1 MRRHGV
7 EGPDAAVAER
17 AAHLLDLVRFR
28 VERIANHK
36 KDTCGAE
43 TRSLRG
49 DSLAGRG
56 AEYDLV
62 HLTEE
67 DATRRYH
74 ELLLTFL
81 DDPKSFATREPGGD
95 PNLTYPFSQDE

>member
-36 KDTCGAE
+36 KDACGAE
-43 TRSLRG
+43 TRHLRG
-49 DSLAGRG
+49 DGLAGWS

-67 DATRRYH
+67 DATRGYH
-74 ELLLTFL
+74 ELLLTL
-81 DDPKSFATREPGGD
+81 LGDPKSYAIREPGGD
-95 PNLTYPFSQDE
+95 PNLPLLAI